1 MKFYLVDKIESV
13 ELGRRIVTVKALSM
27 AEEYLADHFPA
38 FPVLPGV
45 MMLEALT
52 QSAAW
57 LVRLEQNWA
66 NSVIVLSA
74 AKNVRYAH
82 FVQPGDL
89 MRCDLEAMEIGPSGA
104 KFKGTATVGEHTTVT
119 ARLELSCFN
128 IKDKAPYLTGADES
142 ILATLRKRWELI
154 GGPAAVRNAGSGI
167 RDSGSG
173 FSRRVDE

>member
-1 MKFYLVDKIESV
+1 MGLSMKFTLVDKVESV

-45 MMLEALT
+45 LMLEALT

-57 LVRLEQNWA
+57 LVRLEQNWS

-74 AKNVRYAH
+74 ARNVRYAH

-89 MRCDLEAMEIGPSGA
+89 MRCDLEAVEIGPASA
-104 KFKGTATVGEHTTVT
+104 KFKAKASVGDHTTVS

-128 IKDKAPYLTGADES
+128 LKDKAPYLTDADAS

-154 GGPAAVRNAGSGI
+154 GGPAALATAKQETAK
-167 RDSGSG
+167 
-173 FSRRVDE
+173 F

>member
-1 MKFYLVDKIESV
+1 MKFCLVDKVESI

-45 MMLEALT
+45 LMLEALT

-57 LVRLEQNWA
+57 LVRLQQDWA

-82 FVQPGDL
+82 FVQPGDV
-89 MRCDLEAMEIGPSGA
+89 MRCDLEAVEIGPANA
-104 KFKGTATVGEHTTVT
+104 KFKGTATVGDHTTVT
-119 ARLELSCFN
+119 AKLELSCFN
-128 IKDKAPYLTGADES
+128 LRDNMPYLTTADES

-154 GGPAAVRNAGSGI
+154 GGPAAVAKIGC
-167 RDSGSG
+167 
-173 FSRRVDE
+173 

>member
-1 MKFYLVDKIESV
+1 MKFYLVDKVESI
-13 ELGRRIVTVKALSM
+13 ELGKRIVTVKALSM

-45 MMLEALT
+45 LMLEALT

-57 LVRLEQNWA
+57 LVRLQQNWA
-66 NSVIVLSA
+66 NSVIVLTA

-89 MRCDLEAMEIGPSGA
+89 MRCDLEATEIGPSSA

-119 ARLELSCFN
+119 AKLELSCFN
-128 IKDKAPYLTGADES
+128 IRDKAPYLTTADEA
-142 ILATLRKRWELI
+142 ILSTLRKRWELI
-154 GGPAAVRNAGSGI
+154 GGPAALATAKP
-167 RDSGSG
+167 
-173 FSRRVDE
+173 E